1 MKKLEYIIVQ
11 LLTLAGLEFGLFLA
25 LTWHWSMYEWS
36 PFGYDSGE
44 NGLSFLVFPFFVWP
58 AFLLAL
64 LLKLGLLPRWK
75 YPSCIWYLPLALCG
89 VAALAFFKSL
99 WMGIFC
105 IALMVFLPFLELYGV
120 LRAARRRKPDA
131 ARDR

>member
-1 MKKLEYIIVQ
+1 MKKLEYIVVE
-11 LLTLAGLEFGLFLA
+11 LLALAAMEFGLFLA

-36 PFGYDSGE
+36 PFGYE
-44 NGLSFLVFPFFVWP
+44 TCGLEVLVFPLFVWP
-58 AFLLAL
+58 SFLLAL

-105 IALMVFLPFLELYGV
+105 IALMVFLPFLELYGM
-120 LRAARRRKPDA
+120 LRADRRRKPEGEK
-131 ARDR
+131 